1 MESLNIKETDNLAR
15 YMRDAWRFPLLTAE
29 QEAAYLRDWQEDR
42 EPEALRQLIGSHL
55 RLVIKIARGNAG
67 YGLPLA
73 DLISQG
79 NLGLM
84 RAVDKFDPEKGVRF
98 ATYAMWWIR
107 AAIQEYVLQSWSM
120 VKIGTTAS
128 QKKLFFNL
136 RRLKAK
142 MQPFDQTTL
151 SPEIA
156 TAIATELGVSEGE
169 VLDMD
174 GRLGSGDRSLNQ
186 PLSGE
191 PENEW
196 IEVLAAD
203 APDPETLAV
212 ESDELDWRRKLLR
225 EGLIKLNERERR
237 ILNARRLNDDPLTLQ
252 DLGEEY
258 GISRERVRQI
268 ENRAFEKLQAAVRD
282 AARDAA
288 YGN

>member
-1 MESLNIKETDNLAR
+1 
-15 YMRDAWRFPLLTAE
+15 
-29 QEAAYLRDWQEDR
+29 
-42 EPEALRQLIGSHL
+42 
-55 RLVIKIARGNAG
+55 
-67 YGLPLA
+67 
-73 DLISQG
+73 
-79 NLGLM
+79 
-84 RAVDKFDPEKGVRF
+84 
-98 ATYAMWWIR
+98 
-107 AAIQEYVLQSWSM
+107 M

-156 TAIATELGVSEGE
+156 AAIATELGVSEGE

-191 PENEW
+191 AENEW

-212 ESDELDWRRKLLR
+212 ESDELDWRRKLLH

-282 AARDAA
+282 ATRDAA

>member
-1 MESLNIKETDNLAR
+1 
-15 YMRDAWRFPLLTAE
+15 
-29 QEAAYLRDWQEDR
+29 
-42 EPEALRQLIGSHL
+42 
-55 RLVIKIARGNAG
+55 
-67 YGLPLA
+67 
-73 DLISQG
+73 
-79 NLGLM
+79 
-84 RAVDKFDPEKGVRF
+84 
-98 ATYAMWWIR
+98 
-107 AAIQEYVLQSWSM
+107 
-120 VKIGTTAS
+120 
-128 QKKLFFNL
+128 
-136 RRLKAK
+136 
-142 MQPFDQTTL
+142 
-151 SPEIA
+151 
-156 TAIATELGVSEGE
+156 
-169 VLDMD
+169 MD

-191 PENEW
+191 AENEW